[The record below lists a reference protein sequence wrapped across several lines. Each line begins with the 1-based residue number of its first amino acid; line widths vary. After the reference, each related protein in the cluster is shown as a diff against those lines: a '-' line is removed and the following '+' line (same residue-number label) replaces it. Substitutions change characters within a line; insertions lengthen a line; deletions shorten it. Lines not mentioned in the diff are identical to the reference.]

1 MNLLSLLQPARHMLG
16 FMRNVKTDLLAFARQ
31 LAASARDSKV
41 AKAFQ
46 ETVHLL
52 RTAFFEA
59 SNAVDTLAD
68 VIQPLSMCVVP
79 LDDELTGWL
88 WQIRDMYQYVINAWG
103 DAIGAFNRAIDALC
117 KLDQII
123 ARSFTS
129 SSPVRR
135 ALYKASLP
143 VVARCKLVKPSPRV
157 IILTAGRAT
166 LANIRSNMLAL
177 ADLAQDIQT
186 ATFEARSKFLL
197 DVKDEKAL
205 EGDTSQDEHWT
216 ALANDVD
223 AAVNDLDD
231 VSEDMKATA
240 AKVGQIAV
248 AGRKRRC
255 N

>member
-1 MNLLSLLQPARHMLG
+1 MNLLSLLQPAGHILG
-16 FMRNVKTDLLAFARQ
+16 YMRNVKTDLLAFARQ
-31 LAASARDSKV
+31 LATSAHDSKV

-68 VIQPLSMCVVP
+68 VVQPLSMCVVP
-79 LDDELTGWL
+79 PDDDELTGWL

-117 KLDQII
+117 RLDQVI

-129 SSPVRR
+129 TSTLRR

-143 VVARCKLVKPSPRV
+143 MRCKLVKPSPRV
-157 IILTAGRAT
+157 VVLTAGRAT
-166 LANIRSNMLAL
+166 LANIRANVVAL
-177 ADLAQDIQT
+177 SDLAQDIQT

-197 DVKDEKAL
+197 DVKYVETL
-205 EGDTSQDEHWT
+205 EGDTSEDKNWAT
-216 ALANDVD
+216 LANDVD
-223 AAVNDLDD
+223 VTVNGLDDISEEMKAAAV
-231 VSEDMKATA
+231 
-240 AKVGQIAV
+240 KVGQIAV

>member
-16 FMRNVKTDLLAFARQ
+16 YMRNVKSDLLAFARQ

-68 VIQPLSMCVVP
+68 VMQPLSMCVVP
-79 LDDELTGWL
+79 PDDELTGWL
-88 WQIRDMYQYVINAWG
+88 WQVRDMYQYVINAWG

-117 KLDQII
+117 KLDQAI

-129 SSPVRR
+129 TSPVRR

-143 VVARCKLVKPSPRV
+143 VVTRCKLVKPSPRV
-157 IILTAGRAT
+157 IVLTAGRAT
-166 LANIRSNMLAL
+166 LANIRANVVTL

-197 DVKDEKAL
+197 DVKNEKAV
-205 EGDTSQDEHWT
+205 EGDASQDKGWAT
-216 ALANDVD
+216 LANDVD
-223 AAVNDLDD
+223 VAINDLDD
-231 VSEDMKATA
+231 VSENMKATA

-255 N
+255 D

>member
-16 FMRNVKTDLLAFARQ
+16 YMRNVKTDLLAFARQ
-31 LAASARDSKV
+31 LAASARNAKV
-41 AKAFQ
+41 AKVFQ
-46 ETVHLL
+46 ETVHLIH
-52 RTAFFEA
+52 TAFFEA
-59 SNAVDTLAD
+59 STAVDTLAD
-68 VIQPLSMCVVP
+68 VMQPLSMCVVP
-79 LDDELTGWL
+79 AEDELTGWL

-117 KLDQII
+117 KLDQVI

-143 VVARCKLVKPSPRV
+143 VVTRCRLVKPSPRV

-166 LANIRSNMLAL
+166 LANIRANVVAL

-197 DVKDEKAL
+197 DVKDVETL
-205 EGDTSQDEHWT
+205 EGDTSQDKLWAT
-216 ALANDVD
+216 LANDVD
-223 AAVNDLDD
+223 VAVNELDD

-240 AKVGQIAV
+240 TKVGQIAV